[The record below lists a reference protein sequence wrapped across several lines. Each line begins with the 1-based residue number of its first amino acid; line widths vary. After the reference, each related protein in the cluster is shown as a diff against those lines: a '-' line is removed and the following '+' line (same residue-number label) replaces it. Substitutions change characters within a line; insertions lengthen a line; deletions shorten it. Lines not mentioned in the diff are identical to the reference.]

1 MDKRRV
7 VDLLER
13 FEKIEEEK
21 SNKSPN
27 IYMVLEITANSYGIF
42 EHYIYVRDTTA
53 KKSFV
58 CSIKGYSSNMAADEV
73 ETYDDVLNVLRRVQ
87 NG

>member
-27 IYMVLEITANSYGIF
+27 IYMVLEITANSYGTF
-42 EHYIYVRDTTA
+42 EHYIYVRDTA
-53 KKSFV
+53 SKKSFV
-58 CSIKGYSSNMAADEV
+58 CSIKWYSSNMAVDEV
-73 ETYDDVLNVLRRVQ
+73 ETYDDVLNVLRGLQ

>member
-7 VDLLER
+7 VDIIER

-27 IYMVLEITANSYGIF
+27 IYMVLEITTNSYGTF
-42 EHYIYVRDTTA
+42 EHYIYVRDTVNQN
-53 KKSFV
+53 SLV
-58 CSIKGYSSNMAADEV
+58 CSIKGFASNMAVDEV
-73 ETYDDVLNVLRRVQ
+73 ETYDDVLNVLRGLQ

>member
-27 IYMVLEITANSYGIF
+27 IYMALEITANSYGIF
-42 EHYIYVRDTTA
+42 YHYIYVRDTIA

-58 CSIKGYSSNMAADEV
+58 CSIKGYPSSMAVDEV
-73 ETYDDVLNVLRRVQ
+73 EAYDDVLNVLRGLQ

>member
-7 VDLLER
+7 VDLIER

-21 SNKSPN
+21 NNKSPN
-27 IYMVLEITANSYGIF
+27 IYMVLEITANSYGTF
-42 EHYIYVRDTTA
+42 EHYIYVRDTAA
-53 KKSFV
+53 KKSFL

>member
-7 VDLLER
+7 VDLIER

-27 IYMVLEITANSYGIF
+27 IYMVLEITANSHGIF
-42 EHYIYVRDTTA
+42 EHYIYVRDTAA

-58 CSIKGYSSNMAADEV
+58 CSIKGHSSNMAANEV
-73 ETYDDVLNVLRRVQ
+73 ETYDDVLNVLRGLQ

>member
-27 IYMVLEITANSYGIF
+27 IYMVLEITANSYGVF
-42 EHYIYVRDTTA
+42 YHYIYVRDTA
-53 KKSFV
+53 AQKSFV
-58 CSIKGYSSNMAADEV
+58 CSIKGFPSNMAVDEV
-73 ETYDDVLNVLRRVQ
+73 ETYDDVLNVLRSMQ

>member
-1 MDKRRV
+1 MDKKRV
-7 VDLLER
+7 IDLLER
-13 FEKIEEEK
+13 FEKIEGEK
-21 SNKSPN
+21 SNKYPG
-27 IYMVLEITANSYGIF
+27 IYMVLEITANSYGTF
-42 EHYIYVRDTTA
+42 EHYIYVRDTAA

-73 ETYDDVLNVLRRVQ
+73 ETYDDVLNVLRGLQ

>member
-7 VDLLER
+7 VDLIER

-27 IYMVLEITANSYGIF
+27 IYMVIEITANSYGIF
-42 EHYIYVRDTTA
+42 YHYIYVRDTVNQ
-53 KKSFV
+53 KSFV
-58 CSIKGYSSNMAADEV
+58 CAIKGFASSMAVDEV
-73 ETYDDVLNVLRRVQ
+73 ETYDDVLNVLRRL
-87 NG
+87 

>member
-27 IYMVLEITANSYGIF
+27 IYMVLEITANSYGTF

>member
-1 MDKRRV
+1 MDKRRL

-21 SNKSPN
+21 SNKYPN

-42 EHYIYVRDTTA
+42 EHYIYVRDTVA
-53 KKSFV
+53 KKSFI
-58 CSIKGYSSNMAADEV
+58 CSIKGLASNMSADEV
-73 ETYDDVLNVLRRVQ
+73 ETYNDVLNILRSMQ

>member
-27 IYMVLEITANSYGIF
+27 IYMVLEITANSYGTF
-42 EHYIYVRDTTA
+42 EHYIYVRDTA
-53 KKSFV
+53 SKKSFV

>member
-27 IYMVLEITANSYGIF
+27 IYMALEITGNSYGVF
-42 EHYIYVRDTTA
+42 YHYIYVRDTVN
-53 KKSFV
+53 KKSFL
-58 CSIKGYSSNMAADEV
+58 CSIKGFASNMAVDEV

>member
-7 VDLLER
+7 IDLLER

-21 SNKSPN
+21 SNKNPN
-27 IYMVLEITANSYGIF
+27 IYMAIEVTANSYGIF
-42 EHYIYVRDTTA
+42 YHYIYVRDTVNQ
-53 KKSFV
+53 KSFV
-58 CSIKGYSSNMAADEV
+58 CSIKGFNSNLSADEV
-73 ETYDDVLNVLRRVQ
+73 ETYDDVLKVLGRVQ

>member
-7 VDLLER
+7 VDLIER

-27 IYMVLEITANSYGIF
+27 IYMVLEITANSHGTF

-73 ETYDDVLNVLRRVQ
+73 ETYDDVLNVLRGV
-87 NG
+87 

>member
-7 VDLLER
+7 VDLIER

-27 IYMVLEITANSYGIF
+27 IYMVLEITANSYGTF

>member
-13 FEKIEEEK
+13 FEKIEKEK

-27 IYMVLEITANSYGIF
+27 IYMVLEITANSYGTF

-58 CSIKGYSSNMAADEV
+58 CSIKGYSSNMSADEV

>member
-21 SNKSPN
+21 SNKHPN
-27 IYMVLEITANSYGIF
+27 IYMALEITANSYGVF
-42 EHYIYVRDTTA
+42 YHYIYVRDTAA
-53 KKSFV
+53 KKSFI
-58 CSIKGYSSNMAADEV
+58 CSIKGHASDMTVDEV
-73 ETYDDVLNVLRRVQ
+73 ETYDDVLNVLRSMQ

>member
-7 VDLLER
+7 VDMIER

-27 IYMVLEITANSYGIF
+27 IYMVLEITANSHGIF
-42 EHYIYVRDTTA
+42 EHYIYVRDTVA

-58 CSIKGYSSNMAADEV
+58 CSIKGHSSNMAADEV
-73 ETYDDVLNVLRRVQ
+73 ETYDDVLNVLRGVQ

>member
-27 IYMVLEITANSYGIF
+27 IYMVLEITANSYGTF

-58 CSIKGYSSNMAADEV
+58 CSIKGYPSNMAVDEV

>member
-27 IYMVLEITANSYGIF
+27 IYMALEITANSYGIF
-42 EHYIYVRDTTA
+42 YHYIYVRDTAA

-58 CSIKGYSSNMAADEV
+58 CCIKGYPSGMATDEV
-73 ETYDDVLNVLRRVQ
+73 ETYEDVLNVLRGSQ

>member
-27 IYMVLEITANSYGIF
+27 IYMVLEITANSYGTF

-53 KKSFV
+53 KKSFI

>member
-7 VDLLER
+7 VDLIER

-27 IYMVLEITANSYGIF
+27 IYMVLEITANSHGTF
-42 EHYIYVRDTTA
+42 EHYIYVRDTA
-53 KKSFV
+53 SKKSFI
-58 CSIKGYSSNMAADEV
+58 CSIKGYSSNIAVDEV
-73 ETYDDVLNVLRRVQ
+73 ETYDDVLNVLRGLQ